1 MTMKKLIYFLALGAA
16 LLLGASCDKES
27 DNVPLYVNTWV
38 TDSKSLL
45 TFGGKSVDYGFYQIN
60 ADKTFNLSFL
70 ANENVLEVLKT
81 KWLPS
86 LEPSEKGDDN
96 YIDEVTESY
105 KKELAERIKSVKIN
119 DAVIIVKGVYV
130 VIPGKEDGVDLNIFL
145 TQILKGMEIP
155 IPTGT
160 VFHLFNIAK
169 DSMTLDNEA
178 GDVEKLQMKSLSSSG
193 LKIGKTV
200 DLSEILIKE

>member
-1 MTMKKLIYFLALGAA
+1 MKKLIYFLALGAA

-38 TDSKSLL
+38 TDSNSLL

-96 YIDEVTESY
+96 YVDEAPESY

>member
-1 MTMKKLIYFLALGAA
+1 MKKLIYFLALGAA

-45 TFGGKSVDYGFYQIN
+45 TFGGKTVDYGFYQIN

-86 LEPSEKGDDN
+86 LEPSEKGDEN
-96 YIDEVTESY
+96 YIDEETESY

-119 DAVIIVKGVYV
+119 DAVIIMKGVYV

>member
-1 MTMKKLIYFLALGAA
+1 MKKLIYFLALEAA
-16 LLLGASCDKES
+16 LLLGVSCDKES

-38 TDSKSLL
+38 TDSNSLL

-81 KWLPS
+81 QILPR
-86 LEPSEKGDDN
+86 LEPSGKDDDD
-96 YIDEVTESY
+96 YIDEATESY
-105 KKELAERIKSVKIN
+105 KKELAERIKSVQIN
-119 DAVIIVKGVYV
+119 DAVIIIKGVYV
-130 VIPGKEDGVDLNIFL
+130 VIPGKEDNVDLNIFM
-145 TQILKGMEIP
+145 TKILKGMEIP

-169 DSMTLDNEA
+169 DSMTLDNGA
-178 GDVEKLQMKSLSSSG
+178 DDVENLQMKSLSSSG

-200 DLSEILIKE
+200 DLSEILGE

>member
-1 MTMKKLIYFLALGAA
+1 MKKLIYFLALGAA

-60 ADKTFNLSFL
+60 ADKTYSLSFL

-96 YIDEVTESY
+96 YIDEATESY

-119 DAVIIVKGVYV
+119 DSVIIVKGVYV

>member
-96 YIDEVTESY
+96 YIDEATESY
-105 KKELAERIKSVKIN
+105 KKELTERIKSVKIN
-119 DAVIIVKGVYV
+119 DAVIIMKGVYV
-130 VIPGKEDGVDLNIFL
+130 VIPGKEDNVDLNIFL

-155 IPTGT
+155 IPTGM
-160 VFHLFNIAK
+160 VFHLFNITK

-178 GDVEKLQMKSLSSSG
+178 GDVEFLQMKSLSSSG

-200 DLSEILIKE
+200 DLSEILIRE

>member
-1 MTMKKLIYFLALGAA
+1 MKKLIYFLALGAA

-96 YIDEVTESY
+96 YIDEATEKSY

-119 DAVIIVKGVYV
+119 DAVIIMKGVYV

-160 VFHLFNIAK
+160 VFHLFNITK

-178 GDVEKLQMKSLSSSG
+178 GDVEFLQMKSLSSSG

-200 DLSEILIKE
+200 DLSEILIRE

>member
-1 MTMKKLIYFLALGAA
+1 MKKLIYFLALGAA

-81 KWLPS
+81 QILPR
-86 LEPSEKGDDN
+86 LEPSEKDDDD
-96 YIDEVTESY
+96 YIDEATESY

-119 DAVIIVKGVYV
+119 DAVIIIKGVYV
-130 VIPGKEDGVDLNIFL
+130 VIPGKEDNVDLNIFM
-145 TQILKGMEIP
+145 TKILKGMGIP

-160 VFHLFNIAK
+160 VFHLFNITK
-169 DSMTLDNEA
+169 DSMTLDNGA
-178 GDVEKLQMKSLSSSG
+178 DDVENLQMKSLSSLG

-200 DLSEILIKE
+200 DLSEILGE

>member
-1 MTMKKLIYFLALGAA
+1 MKKLIYFLALGAA

-27 DNVPLYVNTWV
+27 DNVPIYVNTWV

-96 YIDEVTESY
+96 YIDEATENY
-105 KKELAERIKSVKIN
+105 KKELVERIKSVKIN
-119 DAVIIVKGVYV
+119 DAVIIMKGVYV
-130 VIPGKEDGVDLNIFL
+130 VIPGKEDNVDLNIFL

-160 VFHLFNIAK
+160 VFHLFNITK
-169 DSMTLDNEA
+169 DTMTLDNEA
-178 GDVEKLQMKSLSSSG
+178 GDVEIMQLKSLSSSG

-200 DLSEILIKE
+200 DLSEILIRE

>member
-1 MTMKKLIYFLALGAA
+1 MKKLIYFLALGAA

-96 YIDEVTESY
+96 YIDEATESY

-178 GDVEKLQMKSLSSSG
+178 GDVEILQLKSLSSSG

-200 DLSEILIKE
+200 DLSEILIRE

>member
-1 MTMKKLIYFLALGAA
+1 MTMKKLIYFLAFGAA

-96 YIDEVTESY
+96 YIDEATESY

>member
-1 MTMKKLIYFLALGAA
+1 MKKLIYFLALGAA

-60 ADKTFNLSFL
+60 VDKTFNLSFL

-81 KWLPS
+81 QILPR
-86 LEPSEKGDDN
+86 LEPSEKGDDD
-96 YIDEVTESY
+96 YIDEATESY

-119 DAVIIVKGVYV
+119 DAVIIIKGVYV
-130 VIPGKEDGVDLNIFL
+130 VIPGKEDNVDLNIFM
-145 TQILKGMEIP
+145 TKILKGMEIP

-169 DSMTLDNEA
+169 DSMTLDNED
-178 GDVEKLQMKSLSSSG
+178 GDVENLQMKSLSSSG

-200 DLSEILIKE
+200 DLSEILGE

>member
-1 MTMKKLIYFLALGAA
+1 MKKLIYFLAFGAA

-86 LEPSEKGDDN
+86 LEPSGKGDDN
-96 YIDEVTESY
+96 YIDEATESY

-119 DAVIIVKGVYV
+119 DAVIIMKGVYV

-145 TQILKGMEIP
+145 TQSLKGMEIP

-160 VFHLFNIAK
+160 VFHLFNITK
-169 DSMTLDNEA
+169 DTMTLDNEA
-178 GDVEKLQMKSLSSSG
+178 GDVEILQLKSLSSSG

-200 DLSEILIKE
+200 DLSEILIRE

>member
-1 MTMKKLIYFLALGAA
+1 MKKLIYSLALGAA

-38 TDSKSLL
+38 TDSNSLL

-86 LEPSEKGDDN
+86 LEPSGKGDDN
-96 YIDEVTESY
+96 YIDEATESY

-178 GDVEKLQMKSLSSSG
+178 GDVEKLQMKSFSSSG

>member
-96 YIDEVTESY
+96 YIDEATESY
-105 KKELAERIKSVKIN
+105 KNELAERIKSVKIN
-119 DAVIIVKGVYV
+119 DAVIIMKGVYV
-130 VIPGKEDGVDLNIFL
+130 VIPGKEDNVDLNIFL

-160 VFHLFNIAK
+160 VFHLFNITK
-169 DSMTLDNEA
+169 DTMSLDNEA
-178 GDVEKLQMKSLSSSG
+178 GDVEILQLKSLSSSG

-200 DLSEILIKE
+200 DLSEILIRE

>member
-38 TDSKSLL
+38 TDSNSLL

-60 ADKTFNLSFL
+60 ADKTYSLSFL

-96 YIDEVTESY
+96 YVDEATESY

-119 DAVIIVKGVYV
+119 DAVIIMKGVYV

-169 DSMTLDNEA
+169 DSMMLDNEA

>member
-96 YIDEVTESY
+96 YIDEATESY

-145 TQILKGMEIP
+145 TQFLKGMEIP

>member
-1 MTMKKLIYFLALGAA
+1 MTMKKLIYFLALGAT
-16 LLLGASCDKES
+16 LLLGASCEKES

-96 YIDEVTESY
+96 YIDEATESY
-105 KKELAERIKSVKIN
+105 KKELSERIKSVKIN
-119 DAVIIVKGVYV
+119 DAVIIMKGVYV
-130 VIPGKEDGVDLNIFL
+130 VIPGKEDNVDLNIFL

-169 DSMTLDNEA
+169 DTMALDNEA
-178 GDVEKLQMKSLSSSG
+178 GDVEILQLKSLSSSG

-200 DLSEILIKE
+200 DLSDILIRE

>member
-1 MTMKKLIYFLALGAA
+1 MKKLIYFLALEAA
-16 LLLGASCDKES
+16 LLLGVSCDKES

-38 TDSKSLL
+38 TDSNSLL

-81 KWLPS
+81 QILPR
-86 LEPSEKGDDN
+86 LEPSEKGDDD
-96 YIDEVTESY
+96 YIDEATESY
-105 KKELAERIKSVKIN
+105 KKELAERIKSVQIN
-119 DAVIIVKGVYV
+119 DAVIIIKGVYV
-130 VIPGKEDGVDLNIFL
+130 VIPGKEDNVDLNIFM
-145 TQILKGMEIP
+145 TKILKGMEIP

-169 DSMTLDNEA
+169 DSMTLDNGA
-178 GDVEKLQMKSLSSSG
+178 DDVENLQMKSLSSSG

-200 DLSEILIKE
+200 DLSEILGE

>member
-1 MTMKKLIYFLALGAA
+1 MKKLIYFLALGAE

-96 YIDEVTESY
+96 YIDEATESY
-105 KKELAERIKSVKIN
+105 KKELVERIKSVKIN
-119 DAVIIVKGVYV
+119 DAVIIMKGVYV
-130 VIPGKEDGVDLNIFL
+130 VIPGKEDNVDLNIFL

-160 VFHLFNIAK
+160 VFHLFNITK
-169 DSMTLDNEA
+169 DTMTLDNEA
-178 GDVEKLQMKSLSSSG
+178 GDVEILQLRSLSSSG

-200 DLSEILIKE
+200 DLSDILIRE

>member
-1 MTMKKLIYFLALGAA
+1 MKKLIYFLALGAA
-16 LLLGASCDKES
+16 FLLGASCDKES

-96 YIDEVTESY
+96 YIDEATESY
-105 KKELAERIKSVKIN
+105 KKELVERIKSVKIN
-119 DAVIIVKGVYV
+119 DAVIIMKGVYV
-130 VIPGKEDGVDLNIFL
+130 VIPGKEDNVDLNIFL

-160 VFHLFNIAK
+160 VFHLFNITK

-178 GDVEKLQMKSLSSSG
+178 GDVEFLQMKSLSSSG

-200 DLSEILIKE
+200 DLSEILIRE

>member
-1 MTMKKLIYFLALGAA
+1 MKKLIYFLALGAA

-60 ADKTFNLSFL
+60 ADKTYSLSFL

-96 YIDEVTESY
+96 YIDEETESY

-119 DAVIIVKGVYV
+119 DAVIIMKGVYV
-130 VIPGKEDGVDLNIFL
+130 VILGKEDGVDLNIFL

-160 VFHLFNIAK
+160 VFHLFNITK

-178 GDVEKLQMKSLSSSG
+178 GDVEFLQMKSLSSSG

-200 DLSEILIKE
+200 DLSDILIRE

>member
-1 MTMKKLIYFLALGAA
+1 MKKLIYFLALGAA

-45 TFGGKSVDYGFYQIN
+45 TFGGKSVGYGFYRIN

-96 YIDEVTESY
+96 YIDEATESY

-169 DSMTLDNEA
+169 DTMTLDNEA

>member
-1 MTMKKLIYFLALGAA
+1 MKKLIYFLALEAA
-16 LLLGASCDKES
+16 LLLGVSCDKES

-81 KWLPS
+81 QILPR
-86 LEPSEKGDDN
+86 LEPSEKDDDD
-96 YIDEVTESY
+96 YIDEATESY

-119 DAVIIVKGVYV
+119 DAVIIIKGVYV
-130 VIPGKEDGVDLNIFL
+130 VIPGKEDNVDLNIFM
-145 TQILKGMEIP
+145 TKILKGMEIP

-178 GDVEKLQMKSLSSSG
+178 GDVENLQMKSLSSSG

-200 DLSEILIKE
+200 DLSEILGE

>member
-1 MTMKKLIYFLALGAA
+1 MKKLIYFLALGAA

-96 YIDEVTESY
+96 YIDEATESY

-169 DSMTLDNEA
+169 DSMTLDNES

>member
-1 MTMKKLIYFLALGAA
+1 MTMKKLIYFLALWAA

-38 TDSKSLL
+38 TDSNSLL

-60 ADKTFNLSFL
+60 ADKTFSLSFL

-81 KWLPS
+81 KWLPR
-86 LEPSEKGDDN
+86 LEPSEKGDDD
-96 YIDEVTESY
+96 YIDEATESY

-119 DAVIIVKGVYV
+119 DAVIIIKGVYV
-130 VIPGKEDGVDLNIFL
+130 VIPGKEDNVDLNIFL
-145 TQILKGMEIP
+145 TKILKGMEIP

-160 VFHLFNIAK
+160 VFHLFNITK
-169 DSMTLDNEA
+169 DTMTLDNEA
-178 GDVEKLQMKSLSSSG
+178 GDVEILQLRSLSSSG

-200 DLSEILIKE
+200 DLSEILGE

>member
-1 MTMKKLIYFLALGAA
+1 MTMKKLIYFLALGVA

-96 YIDEVTESY
+96 YIDEATESY

-119 DAVIIVKGVYV
+119 DAVIIMNGVYV
-130 VIPGKEDGVDLNIFL
+130 VIPGKEDNVDLNIFL

-160 VFHLFNIAK
+160 VFHLFNITK

-178 GDVEKLQMKSLSSSG
+178 GDVEILQLKSLSSSG

-200 DLSEILIKE
+200 DLSDILIRE

>member
-1 MTMKKLIYFLALGAA
+1 MKKLIYFLALGAA

-45 TFGGKSVDYGFYQIN
+45 LFGGKSVDYGFYQIN

-96 YIDEVTESY
+96 YIDEATESY

-119 DAVIIVKGVYV
+119 DAVIIMKGVYV

-160 VFHLFNIAK
+160 VFHLFNIIK
-169 DSMTLDNEA
+169 DTMTLDNEA
-178 GDVEKLQMKSLSSSG
+178 GDVEILQLKSLSSSG

-200 DLSEILIKE
+200 DLSEILIRE

>member
-1 MTMKKLIYFLALGAA
+1 MTMKKLIYFLALEAA

-81 KWLPS
+81 QILPR
-86 LEPSEKGDDN
+86 LEPSEKDDDD
-96 YIDEVTESY
+96 YIDEATESY
-105 KKELAERIKSVKIN
+105 KNELAERIKSVKIN
-119 DAVIIVKGVYV
+119 DAVIIIKGVYV
-130 VIPGKEDGVDLNIFL
+130 VIPGKEDNVDLNIFM
-145 TQILKGMEIP
+145 TKILKGMEIP

-200 DLSEILIKE
+200 DLSEILGE

>member
-96 YIDEVTESY
+96 YIDEATESY

-119 DAVIIVKGVYV
+119 DAVIIMKGVYV
-130 VIPGKEDGVDLNIFL
+130 VIPGKEDCVDLNIFL

-160 VFHLFNIAK
+160 VFHLFNITK
-169 DSMTLDNEA
+169 DTMTLDNEA
-178 GDVEKLQMKSLSSSG
+178 GDVEILQLKSLSSSG

-200 DLSEILIKE
+200 DLSDILIRE

>member
-60 ADKTFNLSFL
+60 ADKTFNLIFL

-86 LEPSEKGDDN
+86 LEPSGKGDDN
-96 YIDEVTESY
+96 YIDEATESY

-119 DAVIIVKGVYV
+119 DAVIIMKGVYV
-130 VIPGKEDGVDLNIFL
+130 VIPGKEDNVALNIFL

-160 VFHLFNIAK
+160 VFHLFNITK
-169 DSMTLDNEA
+169 DTMSLDNEA
-178 GDVEKLQMKSLSSSG
+178 GDVEILQLKSLSSSG

-200 DLSEILIKE
+200 DLSEILIRE

>member
-96 YIDEVTESY
+96 YIDEATESY

-119 DAVIIVKGVYV
+119 DAVIIMKGVYV
-130 VIPGKEDGVDLNIFL
+130 VIPDKEDGVDLNIFL
-145 TQILKGMEIP
+145 AQILKGMEIP

-178 GDVEKLQMKSLSSSG
+178 GDVEILQLKSLSSSG

-200 DLSEILIKE
+200 DLSDILIRE

>member
-1 MTMKKLIYFLALGAA
+1 MKKLIYFLALGAA
-16 LLLGASCDKES
+16 LLLGTSCDKES

-60 ADKTFNLSFL
+60 ADKTYSLSFL

-96 YIDEVTESY
+96 YIDEATESY

-119 DAVIIVKGVYV
+119 DAVIIMKGVYV
-130 VIPGKEDGVDLNIFL
+130 VIPSKEDGVDLNIFL

-160 VFHLFNIAK
+160 VFHLFNITK
-169 DSMTLDNEA
+169 DTMTLDNEA
-178 GDVEKLQMKSLSSSG
+178 GDVEFLQMKSLSSYG

-200 DLSEILIKE
+200 DLSDILIRE

>member
-1 MTMKKLIYFLALGAA
+1 MTMKKLIYFLALGAT

-38 TDSKSLL
+38 TDSKILL

-96 YIDEVTESY
+96 YIDEAAESY

>member
-1 MTMKKLIYFLALGAA
+1 MKKLIYFLALGAA
-16 LLLGASCDKES
+16 LLLVASCDKES

-38 TDSKSLL
+38 TDSNSLL

-96 YIDEVTESY
+96 YIDEATESY

-119 DAVIIVKGVYV
+119 DAVIIMKGVYV

-160 VFHLFNIAK
+160 VFHLFNITK
-169 DSMTLDNEA
+169 DSVTLDNEA
-178 GDVEKLQMKSLSSSG
+178 GDVEFLQMKSLSSSG

-200 DLSEILIKE
+200 DLSEILIRE

>member
-1 MTMKKLIYFLALGAA
+1 MTMKKLIYFLAFGAA

-96 YIDEVTESY
+96 YIDEATESY

-119 DAVIIVKGVYV
+119 DAVIIIKGVYV
-130 VIPGKEDGVDLNIFL
+130 VIPGKEDNVDLNIFM
-145 TQILKGMEIP
+145 TRILKGMEIP

-160 VFHLFNIAK
+160 VFHLFNITK
-169 DSMTLDNEA
+169 DSMTLDNGA
-178 GDVEKLQMKSLSSSG
+178 GDVENLQMKSLSSSG

-200 DLSEILIKE
+200 DLSEILGE

>member
-1 MTMKKLIYFLALGAA
+1 MTMKKLIYFFALGAA
-16 LLLGASCDKES
+16 LLLGTSCDKES

-86 LEPSEKGDDN
+86 LEPSGKGDDN
-96 YIDEVTESY
+96 YIDEATESY

-119 DAVIIVKGVYV
+119 DAVIIMKGVYV
-130 VIPGKEDGVDLNIFL
+130 VIPGKEDNVALNIFL

-160 VFHLFNIAK
+160 VFHLFNITK
-169 DSMTLDNEA
+169 DSMKLDNEA
-178 GDVEKLQMKSLSSSG
+178 GDVEFLQLKSLSSSG

-200 DLSEILIKE
+200 DLSDILIRE

>member
-1 MTMKKLIYFLALGAA
+1 MKKLIYFLALGAA

-96 YIDEVTESY
+96 YIDEATESY

-119 DAVIIVKGVYV
+119 DAVIIIKGVYV
-130 VIPGKEDGVDLNIFL
+130 VIPGKEDNVDLNIFL
-145 TQILKGMEIP
+145 TRILKGMEIP

-169 DSMTLDNEA
+169 DSMTLDNGA
-178 GDVEKLQMKSLSSSG
+178 GDVENLQMKSFSSSG

-200 DLSEILIKE
+200 DLSEILGE